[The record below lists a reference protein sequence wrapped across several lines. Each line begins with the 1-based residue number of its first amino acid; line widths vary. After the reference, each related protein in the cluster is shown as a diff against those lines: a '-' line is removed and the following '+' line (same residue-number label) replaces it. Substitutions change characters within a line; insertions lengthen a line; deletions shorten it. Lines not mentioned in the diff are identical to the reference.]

1 MKSSARFASIYRVPA
16 SAALLLRCCIDAV
29 DGLID
34 IHQNTSC
41 LCILSDDDLS
51 DRAMTK
57 RPTIGDLARESGLS
71 VATVDRLLNARH
83 PVREETARRVYEAAR
98 ALGYPTARLM
108 EQRRQRNL
116 PDYRL
121 GFILKKPAHP
131 FFAGL
136 AREVEAAVK
145 AASSFHG
152 IPSIEFVTSNA
163 PGDLVV
169 LLKNMGARCDA
180 IAMVAPDHPTIT
192 EVVEDLKVKGVP
204 VFSLL
209 SDFAAGARAGY
220 VGLNNRQVG
229 RTAAWM
235 VAKAAKRPGKVA
247 VFVASHRC
255 LGEELREIGFRS
267 YFRENA
273 QSFEVL
279 ATLVSPETRQLTYEA
294 TLDLIHH
301 EPELVGFYVPGGA
314 MEGAIAALRE
324 GRESRDLVAIV
335 NEITPDSRAALADG
349 VITMAI
355 ATPLRRLCRE
365 LTTLM
370 ARVIETGTAIPSG
383 QIDLPFDIY
392 LPENVPNSTEIREL

>member
-1 MKSSARFASIYRVPA
+1 
-16 SAALLLRCCIDAV
+16 
-29 DGLID
+29 
-34 IHQNTSC
+34 
-41 LCILSDDDLS
+41 
-51 DRAMTK
+51 MTK
-57 RPTIGDLARESGLS
+57 RPTISDLARESGLS
-71 VATVDRLLNARH
+71 VATVDRVLNARH

-108 EQRRQRNL
+108 EQRRQQNL
-116 PDYRL
+116 SDYRL

-131 FFAGL
+131 FFAAL
-136 AREVEAAVK
+136 AREVEAAVN

-163 PGDLVV
+163 PGDLAV
-169 LLKNMGARCDA
+169 LLKNMGARCHA

-192 EVVEDLKVKGVP
+192 AAVEDLKAKGVP

-247 VFVASHRC
+247 VFVAGHRS
-255 LGEELREIGFRS
+255 LAEELREIGFRS

-273 QSFEVL
+273 QKFEVL

-294 TLDLIHH
+294 TLDIIHH
-301 EPELVGFYVPGGA
+301 EPELIGFYVPGGA

-324 GRESRDLVAIV
+324 RRERRDLVVIV

-383 QIDLPFDIY
+383 QIDLPFEIY
-392 LPENVPNSTEIREL
+392 LPENIPYPTESASFGDLS

>member
-1 MKSSARFASIYRVPA
+1 
-16 SAALLLRCCIDAV
+16 
-29 DGLID
+29 
-34 IHQNTSC
+34 
-41 LCILSDDDLS
+41 
-51 DRAMTK
+51 MTK
-57 RPTIGDLARESGLS
+57 RPTIGDLARESGVS

-98 ALGYPTARLM
+98 ALGYPTALLM

-116 PDYRL
+116 PHYRL

-131 FFAGL
+131 FFA
-136 AREVEAAVK
+136 AFACEVEAAVN
-145 AASSFHG
+145 AAPSFHG

-169 LLKNMGARCDA
+169 LLKSLGTRCDA

-192 EVVEDLKVKGVP
+192 EAVEDLKVKGIP

-235 VAKAAKRPGKVA
+235 VAKAARRPGKVA
-247 VFVASHRC
+247 VVVASHGSQ
-255 LGEELREIGFRS
+255 GEELREIGFRS

-273 QSFEVL
+273 RNFEVL
-279 ATLVSPETRQLTYEA
+279 DTLVSPETRQLTYEA

-301 EPELVGFYVPGGA
+301 EPELVGFYVTGGA

-335 NEITPDSRAALADG
+335 NEITPDSRAALVDG

-370 ARVIETGTAIPSG
+370 ARVIETGTADPSG

-392 LPENVPNSTEIREL
+392 LPENISYPTEIREF